1 MKKGAIKGELTR
13 KNFLFAA
20 ITVTAVF
27 SLKKVGLFTKLR
39 KPSFPYLR
47 PPGTTN
53 EETFLNRCIRCR
65 VCANV
70 CEAGCIEFFTLS
82 DSIEKAGT
90 PYVNSRLR
98 ACNLCMNC
106 TQVCPTGA
114 LEPIEREL
122 KDIKAEVRMG
132 EAIVVEQHCF
142 SFNGKICG
150 VCKDACPVNAITL
163 DRARPIVETSL
174 CIGCGRCEER
184 CPQTPTA
191 IYVERKDLEHA

>member
-1 MKKGAIKGELTR
+1 MKIKTVYKGLSR
-13 KNFLFAA
+13 KNFLLAT
-20 ITVTAVF
+20 ITVVAVF
-27 SLKKVGLFTKLR
+27 LINKMGFFIKLE
-39 KPSFPYLR
+39 KPKFSFLR
-47 PPGTTN
+47 PPGTTHEQN
-53 EETFLNRCIRCR
+53 FLDRCIRCR
-65 VCANV
+65 ACANV
-70 CEAGCIEFFTLS
+70 CEAGCIEFFSLT
-82 DSIEKAGT
+82 DSIEIAGT

-106 TQVCPTGA
+106 TQICPTGA

-122 KDIKAEVRMG
+122 DDIKSEVRMG
-132 EAIVVEQHCF
+132 TAYVVEEHCF

-163 DRARPIVETSL
+163 DRAKPTVIPSI

-191 IYVERKDLEHA
+191 IFVERKDLKHA

>member
-1 MKKGAIKGELTR
+1 MKKKIIKDGLTR
-13 KNFLFAA
+13 KDFLFAA
-20 ITVTAVF
+20 ISITAVL
-27 SLKKVGLFTKLR
+27 SLKKVGLFTQLK
-39 KPSFPYLR
+39 KPNFSYLR
-47 PPGTTN
+47 PPGTTD
-53 EETFLNRCIRCR
+53 EDHFLNTCIRCR
-65 VCANV
+65 ACANV
-70 CEAGCIEFFTLS
+70 CEAGCIEFFSLS

-90 PYVNSRLR
+90 PYVDSRAR

-114 LEPIEREL
+114 LSPIEREL
-122 KDIKAEVRMG
+122 SSIKAEVRMG
-132 EAIVVEQHCF
+132 EAIVIEEHCF

-163 DRARPIVETSL
+163 DRARPTVNPSL

-191 IYVERKDLEHA
+191 IYVERKDLQYA